1 MLHFFLFT
9 HFFPFSPPLT
19 LSSGR
24 SRQPD
29 NGATS
34 ELASL
39 SVNRFYYFF
48 IRSATS
54 METGGKT
61 FPHICVET
69 RFKIFLYDIFNC
81 KELKIVML
89 CQMMIEISHSLDVI
103 VFDW

>member
-1 MLHFFLFT
+1 
-9 HFFPFSPPLT
+9 
-19 LSSGR
+19 
-24 SRQPD
+24 
-29 NGATS
+29 
-34 ELASL
+34 
-39 SVNRFYYFF
+39 
-48 IRSATS
+48 